1 LLLFSRAYIE
11 RQVYGKPPRPGPR
24 RSAISGATG
33 AASSACLRQPSGCP
47 RHFTRRADVKWHDG
61 EDSADEGESHDEE
74 IVGDGS
80 FRYPVEL
87 SDERVAQLWKSSPEQ
102 LGSISIGFV
111 DEGRIMNGVQVQQLP
126 PASG

>member
-1 LLLFSRAYIE
+1 
-11 RQVYGKPPRPGPR
+11 
-24 RSAISGATG
+24 
-33 AASSACLRQPSGCP
+33 
-47 RHFTRRADVKWHDG
+47 
-61 EDSADEGESHDEE
+61 
-74 IVGDGS
+74 
-80 FRYPVEL
+80 VEL